1 MNLSISISFITGT
14 DTGVGKTLAT
24 AAMAAALAHSG
35 DTVAV
40 YKPTQTGVCTDG
52 HGDVD
57 EIARLSGVRS
67 VHEGIRLRAPMAPRA
82 AAHLEGRE
90 LPDLQFHVD
99 RIMDLA
105 ATHRHVLVEGAGG
118 LLVELDG
125 HGRTLRDLGTATRH
139 LAGTRFVVV
148 CRSGLGT
155 LNHSQLTLEALRH
168 TGFPTPALA
177 VGAWPA
183 TPSTIE
189 LSNLQTLRNQAGT
202 PFLGSLP
209 ARASELDPSIFRQ
222 LSPDWLDV
230 AAWEGAAGD

>member
-1 MNLSISISFITGT
+1 MSITYVTGT
-14 DTGVGKTLAT
+14 DTDVGKTLT
-24 AAMAAALAHSG
+24 TAALAARLSATG
-35 DTVAV
+35 AGVAV

-57 EIARLSGVRS
+57 EITRLSGVRA

-90 LPDLQFHVD
+90 LPDLQVHVG
-99 RIMDLA
+99 RIMALA

-125 HGRTLRDLGTATRH
+125 HGRTLRDLAEATRR
-139 LAGTRFVVV
+139 LAGTRIVVV

-168 TGFPTPALA
+168 AGFPTPALA

-189 LSNLQTLRNQAGT
+189 LSNLQALRNQAGT

-209 ARASELDPSIFRQ
+209 AGASELDPGTFRQ
-222 LSPDWLDV
+222 LSPDWLDL
-230 AAWEGAAGD
+230 AAWEVAAGG